1 MKRRRLFIGS
11 ACPDGMAAAT
21 ERTVLIEVAPGT
33 TYVDASAALGRANQ
47 RLYRQGMAYD
57 LAVSYQGNA
66 PAASGTRAQIEIT
79 SLPNTWAIR
88 NAHKLAKK
96 MWNESSKEERAAGIK
111 RGRWND
117 FRVFMDASHTAAN
130 NVNTPF
136 GSAGLGSGEINFTQA
151 ARADTGA
158 LLEYQFLGSTSAT
171 RFGMLA
177 EYDLSQDTDTDTP
190 AGGSA
195 LVPYRNLIGEIQSA
209 QGDQIQEEGDN
220 PPYDPVVMQNNI
232 VFPGYFLQHPA
243 VGNQFRTPT
252 MTVVAGLIGVVNRA
266 DTPQFIGLHFKAG
279 QYKGVAAEVI

>member
-1 MKRRRLFIGS
+1 MLHGCFAYCSQQREHPVRLG
-11 ACPDGMAAAT
+11 
-21 ERTVLIEVAPGT
+21 
-33 TYVDASAALGRANQ
+33 
-47 RLYRQGMAYD
+47 
-57 LAVSYQGNA
+57 
-66 PAASGTRAQIEIT
+66 
-79 SLPNTWAIR
+79 
-88 NAHKLAKK
+88 
-96 MWNESSKEERAAGIK
+96 
-111 RGRWND
+111 
-117 FRVFMDASHTAAN
+117 
-130 NVNTPF
+130 
-136 GSAGLGSGEINFTQA
+136 GLGTGEINFTQA

-190 AGGSA
+190 SGGSA